1 MEKNDFKV
9 VIKDRFFE
17 ALNIIKLF
25 QKEIIEDSTEV
36 GKIRATL
43 ISMNKQDPNLSAED
57 VKPMLVEAQ
66 VKDYNISLMEMDLRS
81 NYIRPLIEY
90 KVLADMFKVDLDLDE
105 VSLKFTSA
113 IMEGNDPM
121 YVILNNKVVPRD
133 KEAHL
138 LYMDK
143 VKTTFS
149 GEQVLDF
156 ALKSLTKEDSKKD

>member
-1 MEKNDFKV
+1 
-9 VIKDRFFE
+9 
-17 ALNIIKLF
+17 
-25 QKEIIEDSTEV
+25 
-36 GKIRATL
+36 
-43 ISMNKQDPNLSAED
+43 
-57 VKPMLVEAQ
+57 
-66 VKDYNISLMEMDLRS
+66 MDLRS